1 MKTAPTFND
10 TITLYHRISEQ
21 DANGRTVVQY
31 VRAVVEN
38 AFFSALDGLKIS
50 GEQLVSD
57 NQYIARLPL
66 GTVVGELD
74 LVVLGTVSDTV
85 ADSAGSRITDIATRY
100 KPSCFF
106 VKQIKIN
113 DKIPFAKHVKVT
125 GV

>member
-10 TITLYHRISEQ
+10 TVTLYHRISEQ
-21 DANGRTVVQY
+21 DANGRTVVRY
-31 VRAVVEN
+31 VRSVVEN
-38 AFFSALDGLKIS
+38 VFFSALDGLKIS

-57 NQYIARLPL
+57 NQYLARLPL

-74 LVVLGTVSDTV
+74 LVVLGAVSDTV

-100 KPSCFF
+100 KPNCFF
-106 VKQIKIN
+106 IKHIKTN
-113 DKIPFAKHVKVT
+113 DKIPFAKHIKVT